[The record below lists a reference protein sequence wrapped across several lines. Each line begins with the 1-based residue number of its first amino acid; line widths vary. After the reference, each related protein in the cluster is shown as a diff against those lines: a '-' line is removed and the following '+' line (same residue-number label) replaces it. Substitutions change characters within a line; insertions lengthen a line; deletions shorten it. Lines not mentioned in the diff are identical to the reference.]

1 MPARS
6 TAFAITRPARSS
18 GRTPARAPRKR
29 PIGVR
34 TASTMKA
41 SKVEARPMDFIL
53 LTLGLVGFIVLVLVL
68 LARAYPGSGADL
80 VDWRPTRS
88 YEDEARLETEDVQQM
103 IEAQN
108 EMRRRRG
115 KPDLTRADASRM
127 AREDEA
133 IRERQR
139 RSYDDRLEE
148 LEDELGV

>member
-1 MPARS
+1 
-6 TAFAITRPARSS
+6 
-18 GRTPARAPRKR
+18 
-29 PIGVR
+29 
-34 TASTMKA
+34 
-41 SKVEARPMDFIL
+41 MDFIL

-88 YEDEARLETEDVQQM
+88 YEDEARLEGDDIRQM

-115 KPDLTRADASRM
+115 RRELTRADASRM

-139 RSYDDRLEE
+139 RSYDDRLAD
-148 LEDELGV
+148 LEDELGA

>member
-1 MPARS
+1 
-6 TAFAITRPARSS
+6 
-18 GRTPARAPRKR
+18 
-29 PIGVR
+29 
-34 TASTMKA
+34 
-41 SKVEARPMDFIL
+41 MDFIL
-53 LTLGLVGFIVLVLVL
+53 LTLGMVGFIILVLVL

-103 IEAQN
+103 IDAQN

-115 KPDLTRADASRM
+115 KPDLTAADASRM
-127 AREDEA
+127 AREDQA

>member
-1 MPARS
+1 MAM
-6 TAFAITRPARSS
+6 I
-18 GRTPARAPRKR
+18 
-29 PIGVR
+29 
-34 TASTMKA
+34 
-41 SKVEARPMDFIL
+41 
-53 LTLGLVGFIVLVLVL
+53 GFIVVVLVL

-88 YEDEARLETEDVQQM
+88 FEDEARLETEDVEQM

-115 KPDLTRADASRM
+115 KRDLTRADASRM
-127 AREDEA
+127 AKEDEA

-139 RSYDDRLEE
+139 SSYDDRLAE

>member
-1 MPARS
+1 
-6 TAFAITRPARSS
+6 
-18 GRTPARAPRKR
+18 
-29 PIGVR
+29 
-34 TASTMKA
+34 
-41 SKVEARPMDFIL
+41 MDYIL
-53 LTLGLVGFIVLVLVL
+53 LTLGMVAFIVVVLVL
-68 LARAYPGSGADL
+68 LARAYPGSGSDL
-80 VDWRPTRS
+80 LNWQPTRS
-88 YEDEARLETEDVQQM
+88 FEDEARLETEDIQQM

-139 RSYDDRLEE
+139 RSYDERLEE

>member
-1 MPARS
+1 
-6 TAFAITRPARSS
+6 
-18 GRTPARAPRKR
+18 
-29 PIGVR
+29 
-34 TASTMKA
+34 
-41 SKVEARPMDFIL
+41 MDFIL

-88 YEDEARLETEDVQQM
+88 FEDEARLETEDIQQM

-115 KPDLTRADASRM
+115 ERDLTRADASRM
-127 AREDEA
+127 AQEDEA

-139 RSYDDRLEE
+139 RSHDDRIGD
-148 LEDELGV
+148 LEDEFGV

>member
-1 MPARS
+1 MVDA
-6 TAFAITRPARSS
+6 
-18 GRTPARAPRKR
+18 G
-29 PIGVR
+29 
-34 TASTMKA
+34 
-41 SKVEARPMDFIL
+41 PMDFIL

-88 YEDEARLETEDVQQM
+88 YEDEARLETEDIQQM

-115 KPDLTRADASRM
+115 ERELTRADASRM

-139 RSYDDRLEE
+139 RSHDDGLAD

>member
-1 MPARS
+1 
-6 TAFAITRPARSS
+6 
-18 GRTPARAPRKR
+18 
-29 PIGVR
+29 
-34 TASTMKA
+34 
-41 SKVEARPMDFIL
+41 MDFIL

-80 VDWRPTRS
+80 VDWKPTRS
-88 YEDEARLETEDVQQM
+88 YEDEARLETEDIQQM

-115 KPDLTRADASRM
+115 ERELTRADASRM

-133 IRERQR
+133 VRERQR
-139 RSYDDRLEE
+139 RSDDDRVDD